1 MTNDKRLRRTALTA
15 QLLCAA
21 VLVVLALVCGTR
33 RGVWDGSRFYE
44 ASRGEPLR
52 YARSGSAAVEIAG
65 DTLRVLSDQGQ
76 TADFTFRTGEN
87 GSYRSVRLAWTQ
99 GDEVL
104 NTTYIDGRRVDDGQG
119 GRILSDRIQETRQF
133 SAGLS
138 DDAVCRMALGE
149 QSSRIAAQPGLF
161 LLGALLMVLG
171 MAVTLLMEPL
181 MRLDRYLIGF
191 FYKDADRCQ
200 PTGLARGCWI
210 VLSTALFVIGAV
222 GWGFVLFG

>member
-1 MTNDKRLRRTALTA
+1 
-15 QLLCAA
+15 
-21 VLVVLALVCGTR
+21 
-33 RGVWDGSRFYE
+33 
-44 ASRGEPLR
+44 
-52 YARSGSAAVEIAG
+52 
-65 DTLRVLSDQGQ
+65 
-76 TADFTFRTGEN
+76 
-87 GSYRSVRLAWTQ
+87 
-99 GDEVL
+99 
-104 NTTYIDGRRVDDGQG
+104 
-119 GRILSDRIQETRQF
+119 
-133 SAGLS
+133 
-138 DDAVCRMALGE
+138 MALGE

-210 VLSTALFVIGAV
+210 VLSTALFVMGAV

>member
-1 MTNDKRLRRTALTA
+1 MTNDKRLRRTVLTA

-21 VLVVLALVCGTR
+21 VLMVLALVCGTR

-138 DDAVCRMALGE
+138 DAAVCRMALGE

-161 LLGALLMVLG
+161 LLGA
-171 MAVTLLMEPL
+171 LLMEPL

-210 VLSTALFVIGAV
+210 VLSTALFVMGAV